1 MRTGILALAEFIA
14 FSAGVVVGTN
24 DKLVGTWKL
33 VSASSTSS
41 TGERSETPYGPSPVG
56 FLTYTGDGRVTALIS
71 YGGRKPLSVGGG
83 TLATLEEQA
92 EAFKTFLAYA
102 GRYTLS
108 GDKVTHHIEISSI
121 QNYVNRDLVRSVKFQ
136 GDRITLVTPPT
147 PVNGKIQTVELIW
160 QRLSVG

>member
-1 MRTGILALAEFIA
+1 MAEFIA
-14 FSAGVVVGTN
+14 FSAGAFGHTN

-33 VSASSTSS
+33 VSASSTTS
-41 TGERSETPYGPSPVG
+41 TGERSEIPYGPSPVG

-71 YGGRKPLSVGGG
+71 YGGRKSLSFGGG
-83 TLATLEEQA
+83 TLAPLEEQA

-121 QNYVNRDLVRSVKFQ
+121 QNYVDKDLVRIVKFQ
-136 GDRITLVTPPT
+136 GDQIILVTPPT
-147 PVNGKIQTVELIW
+147 PVNGKIQTLELIW
-160 QRLSVG
+160 HRLPVAS